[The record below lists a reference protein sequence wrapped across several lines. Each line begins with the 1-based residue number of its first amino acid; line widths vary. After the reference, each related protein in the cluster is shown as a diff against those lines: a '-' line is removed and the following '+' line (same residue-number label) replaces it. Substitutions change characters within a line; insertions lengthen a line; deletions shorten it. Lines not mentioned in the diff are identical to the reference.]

1 MAPKPRPRPVYP
13 TAIVVVGWKHR
24 SAHTQFEQHLYLALA
39 VGRFSSSSSSSS
51 SLGWQFLLLYRFA
64 SQNGSGGG
72 RVEQGEDTVCCWGA
86 RVPAVS
92 GGPRGIYYLFFHPT
106 PALFIHD
113 WVTDWLVGGLGWF
126 MVGAYR
132 WRWRMRVSLLLVLVV
147 QTEWWCPL
155 SFHDSPPT
163 QQWVGVFYSSM
174 DGRTFTPST
183 LGWVVNSS
191 SSVAVWKVFPDSI
204 QFQLQHFISASL
216 EMRHRRRPCSC
227 FTPCHPM

>member
-1 MAPKPRPRPVYP
+1 MCPARLPRSINSDGATRVSYAPALQKYIVEANHITSPQWLPNLRPVYP

-39 VGRFSSSSSSSS
+39 VGRFSSSSSSS

-163 QQWVGVFYSSM
+163 QQ
-174 DGRTFTPST
+174 
-183 LGWVVNSS
+183 
-191 SSVAVWKVFPDSI
+191 
-204 QFQLQHFISASL
+204 
-216 EMRHRRRPCSC
+216 
-227 FTPCHPM
+227 

>member
-1 MAPKPRPRPVYP
+1 MILCVCPVILRDSRDPLILTGPLVFPTPLLCRSISSNHITSPQWLPNLRPRPVYP

-39 VGRFSSSSSSSS
+39 VGRFSSSSSSS

-113 WVTDWLVGGLGWF
+113 
-126 MVGAYR
+126 
-132 WRWRMRVSLLLVLVV
+132 
-147 QTEWWCPL
+147 
-155 SFHDSPPT
+155 
-163 QQWVGVFYSSM
+163 
-174 DGRTFTPST
+174 
-183 LGWVVNSS
+183 
-191 SSVAVWKVFPDSI
+191 
-204 QFQLQHFISASL
+204 
-216 EMRHRRRPCSC
+216 
-227 FTPCHPM
+227 